1 MQVVMGHLPRPSGFI
16 SSRHE
21 NLLCPGLTGRSI
33 LFQRISEDGRAGQAR
48 HGHSSEAPLYF
59 VLSKTLGTALL
70 PINLLVELGI
80 LSLLLMATRFVALGR
95 KLAVATLI
103 LLALSAFSPLGNLLL
118 YPLESRFPAWDPS
131 RGAPDGIIV
140 LGGSVD
146 TDLSAAHRT
155 PVVAYAADRMLAPA
169 DLARRYPKAR
179 IVFTGGTSNLIA
191 TEAREADYSA
201 PILENLG
208 IPKERI
214 ILERDSR
221 NTWENAIFTK
231 QMVAPKPGERW
242 LLVTSAFHMP
252 RSMGIFRKAGF
263 DVEAY
268 PVDWRMGGRDEL
280 FAFTRNGREG
290 LEKTDVA
297 MREWIGLAAYRVMGR
312 TGELLPGPGKD

>member
-1 MQVVMGHLPRPSGFI
+1 MPRPLGFIGRGLDPAIDPLPRRFL
-16 SSRHE
+16 E
-21 NLLCPGLTGRSI
+21 T
-33 LFQRISEDGRAGQAR
+33 AGPVKPRTDRYLIVQAR
-48 HGHSSEAPLYF
+48 RFSEAPLFF

-80 LSLLLMATRFVALGR
+80 VAVVLMATRFAALGR
-95 KLAVATLI
+95 RLAVITLV
-103 LLALSAFSPLGNLLL
+103 LLGLGAFSPLGNLLL

-146 TDLSAAHRT
+146 TNLSGAHRT
-155 PVVAYAADRMLAPA
+155 PVVAHAADRLFAPA
-169 DLARRYPKAR
+169 ELARRYPNAR
-179 IVFTGGTSNLIA
+179 IVFTGGSANLMSS
-191 TEAREADYSA
+191 EAKEADYSA

-208 IPKERI
+208 IAKERL

-231 QMVAPKPGERW
+231 ALVKPKAGERW

-252 RSMGIFRKAGF
+252 RSMGIFRAAGF

-268 PVDWRMGGRDEL
+268 PVDWRMGGRDDL
-280 FAFTRNGREG
+280 FSFTNMAADG
-290 LEKTDVA
+290 LRRTEVA
-297 MREWIGLAAYRVMGR
+297 VREWIGLVAYRLMGR
-312 TGELLPGPGKD
+312 IGELLPGPARD